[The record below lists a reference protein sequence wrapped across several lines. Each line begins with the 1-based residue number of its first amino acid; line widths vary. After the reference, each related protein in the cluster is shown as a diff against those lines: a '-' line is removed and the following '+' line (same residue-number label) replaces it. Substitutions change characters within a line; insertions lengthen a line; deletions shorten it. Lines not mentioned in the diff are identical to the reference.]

1 MVNMKQRYQEIIK
14 LLIDNENTL
23 AVTTICSELEVSI
36 KTLKNDIKEMNNLLE
51 PFLTTISIEKNE
63 VYFQTDHPQSYWL
76 NVLTLNK
83 QLSTAQRL
91 KSELL
96 LSNVFLTSYD
106 LACIC
111 YTSKSNIEKIIN
123 SLSWKFCKL
132 KPVRNRGYIIEGTN
146 WQKIQ
151 ELWDLFYC
159 YIDPLNYQITTK
171 IILNKC
177 IKMDNEKY
185 QKSVIKHNQFIAE
198 YQIKNNRQ
206 IMLHFLITLLAE
218 HNEYFMLS
226 VEQEIMIFTINSE
239 VKAKEKIEM
248 IIRTFFKNNNI
259 SNVDKQTYNLLVNHL
274 LMMLKRDYITNN
286 YQLSSK
292 LEEIKFR
299 FNYAYILAINLLKE
313 FEMQMQIKIKEI
325 EVLYVTIYIQTIIN
339 KDLVM
344 VRPQVII
351 VSEYSDSISNYLEV
365 RIQEQLSNKYIVKAI
380 PLVDFKSYKIT
391 NEIVI
396 STLKNIEDINYLQ
409 INPLPSDED
418 IFRSIKFIKNREI
431 FQQFDELFKLNIKRT
446 ISKNLLLTQIKED
459 LATYH
464 LAAPDYLATVVKRYQ
479 QQLAVVNNIIV
490 LHGDANKVY
499 KNQIIVY
506 NLTDAFKY
514 GDSEVKVII
523 LLILNQNSIEYFSDI
538 SKNIYRLIYHHDFA
552 NAISSD
558 MSLPKINWYLKRNY
572 QL

>member
-1 MVNMKQRYQEIIK
+1 MNMKQRYQEIIK
-14 LLIDNENTL
+14 LLIDSENKLTVV
-23 AVTTICSELEVSI
+23 AICSELEVSL
-36 KTLKNDIKEMNNLLE
+36 KTLKNDIKEMNILLE
-51 PFLTTISIEKNE
+51 PFLTTILIEKNE
-63 VYFQTDHPQSYWL
+63 VYFKTDHPQSYWL

-83 QLSTAQRL
+83 QLSIAERL
-91 KSELL
+91 KAELL
-96 LSNVFLTSYD
+96 LSSDFLTSYD

-111 YTSKSNIEKIIN
+111 YTSKSNVEKTIN
-123 SLSWKFCKL
+123 VLSWKFSNL
-132 KPVRNRGYIIEGTN
+132 KPVRNRGYIVEGST

-151 ELWDLFYC
+151 ELWDLFYR

-177 IKMDNEKY
+177 IKINNEKY
-185 QKSVIKHNQFIAE
+185 QNCLVRHKQYIEEHK
-198 YQIKNNRQ
+198 IKNNRQ
-206 IMLHFLITLLAE
+206 IMLHFFITLLAD
-218 HNEYFMLS
+218 HNECFVLKP
-226 VEQEIMIFTINSE
+226 EQEIMIFVIDSE
-239 VKAKEKIEM
+239 VKTKEKIEM
-248 IIRTFFKNNNI
+248 IIASFFNNNNI
-259 SNVDKQTYNLLVNHL
+259 NNVDKQTYNLLVNHL
-274 LMMLKRDYITNN
+274 LMMLKRDYLSNN
-286 YQLSSK
+286 HKLSDK

-299 FNYAYILAINLLKE
+299 FNYAYILAVNLLRE
-313 FEMQMQIKIKEI
+313 FEVQMQIKINEI

-365 RIQEQLSNKYIVKAI
+365 RIQEQLGNKYIVKAM
-380 PLVDFKSYKIT
+380 PLVDFQSYKIT

-396 STLKNIEDINYLQ
+396 STLKNIEEINYLQ

-431 FQQFDELFKLNIKRT
+431 FQQFDELFKLNIKRSVT
-446 ISKNLLLTQIKED
+446 KNLLLTQIKED
-459 LATYH
+459 LTTYH
-464 LAAPDYLATVVKRYQ
+464 LAAPDYLATVIKRYQ

-506 NLTDAFKY
+506 NLTEEFKY
-514 GDSEVKVII
+514 GESTVKVII

-538 SKNIYRLIYHHDFA
+538 SKNIYRFIYHQDFA
-552 NAISSD
+552 EAMTSD